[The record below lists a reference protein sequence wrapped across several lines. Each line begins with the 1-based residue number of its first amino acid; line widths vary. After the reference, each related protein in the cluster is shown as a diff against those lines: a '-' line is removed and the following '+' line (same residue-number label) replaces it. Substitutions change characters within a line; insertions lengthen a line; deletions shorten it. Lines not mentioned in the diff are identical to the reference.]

1 VAPLSFDG
9 AAWLAGWQQA
19 ILLGT
24 GFGLLHAF
32 DADHLATIGGL
43 AVNDRALSPA
53 GYALRWAA
61 GHGAALAV
69 VALLALGLNLAEF
82 ADWASHAEL
91 LVAAALVAIGVET
104 LTGVRLCTLRLPRRG
119 PSGQRCQV
127 SYATRARAALRNE
140 PDTHATALHNK
151 PDTNATPDTSAE
163 PHVHF
168 FAPRHTH
175 ARVRSGRAGLLL
187 GVLHGGAGSA
197 AVLALLPLARF
208 HGVES
213 GVYLAC
219 FSAGVA
225 LGALAFAQVFA
236 AIARRSL
243 TAGARV
249 GAGFGVAIGV
259 LAVASGIWLLI
270 ETLHGGA

>member
-19 ILLGT
+19 ILLGAA
-24 GFGLLHAF
+24 FGVLHAF

-69 VALLALGLNLAEF
+69 VALLALGLNLAEV

-91 LVAAALVAIGVET
+91 LVAAALVAIGLET
-104 LTGVRLCTLRLPRRG
+104 LTGVRLCTLRIARRG
-119 PSGQRCQV
+119 QRRQRCQV
-127 SYATRARAALRNE
+127 SYAIGARDALRNK
-140 PDTHATALHNK
+140 PDTHAAALRNK
-151 PDTNATPDTSAE
+151 PDTNAT
-163 PHVHF
+163 HVHF
-168 FAPRHTH
+168 FAPHHTH

-197 AVLALLPLARF
+197 AVLALSPLARF

-225 LGALAFAQVFA
+225 LGALGFAQVFA
-236 AIARRSL
+236 AVARRSL
-243 TAGARV
+243 TAGARF
-249 GAGFGVAIGV
+249 GARFGAAVGV
-259 LAVASGIWLLI
+259 LAIASGAWLLI
-270 ETLHGGA
+270 ETLHGGT